1 MEMAGSHVHD
11 AESFLDSQGEDV
23 WQQLRRQ
30 FELADGFWLG
40 FVFCPSPRT
49 VAVLRRRTG
58 QVLKFRAQRL
68 RVIRPSSP
76 DDFGSFLPALFE
88 PESAQAGC
96 VWIESIHTSSPT
108 RHARESGDWT
118 LAWDSFL
125 LRANERRD
133 AMRRRLDGGL
143 ILAAPPEVKPR
154 VRDAAPD
161 LWSIRSLV
169 LDLPPSSIASSGGVD
184 RDSLL
189 TREIRRE
196 AGNVLSDASIDVEFG
211 LAEADRIARRIE
223 GAQGQSRH
231 GLARILLR
239 AVEGLLEQG
248 KTQDAVER
256 ARKAVAVLRGQSGGE
271 HLLADALS
279 SLSQAARADND
290 ISVALE
296 CLEESLVL
304 RRRLL
309 DSYGEKAQALRDVS
323 ISLGRIGDLR
333 RETGE
338 VAVAAAAYEE
348 SLALDR
354 RLLDTYGE
362 TPQALRDLSI
372 SLISLGDL
380 RRETGEVTA
389 ATAAHEESLALR
401 RRLLDAYG
409 ETPRALRDLS
419 ISLNSLGDVQRE
431 TGEVAAATAAYEES
445 LALDRRLLDAYGET
459 PQALRDLSVS
469 LDKLGDVQRETGE
482 VTAATAAY
490 EESLALDR
498 RLLDAYG
505 ETPQA
510 LRDLSVS
517 LSRLGDVR
525 RETGEVAAATAAHEE
540 SLALCRRFLDAYGE
554 TPQALRDLSISLN
567 RLGDDR
573 RDSGVLPDAVVA
585 YEESLSLDRRLLEVY
600 GETPQALRDLSI
612 ILERLGGVRREAGNF
627 AAAAA
632 DYEEALAL
640 RRIKV
645 ALRSMITQ
653 ADKRSRSC

>member
-1 MEMAGSHVHD
+1 MKSWTRSLDATTEMAGSHVHD
-11 AESFLDSQGEDV
+11 ADSFLDSQGEDV

-30 FELADGFWLG
+30 FELANGFWLG

-58 QVLKFRAQRL
+58 QILKFRAQRL

-76 DDFGSFLPALFE
+76 DDFGSLLPALFE

-96 VWIESIHTSSPT
+96 IWIESIHTSSPT

-133 AMRRRLDGGL
+133 AMRRHLGGGL

-169 LDLPPSSIASSGGVD
+169 LELRPSSIASSGGGN

-196 AGNVLSDASIDVEFG
+196 AGNVLSDGSIDVEFG

-279 SLSQAARADND
+279 SSSRAARADND

-296 CLEESLVL
+296 CLEESLVV

-309 DSYGEKAQALRDVS
+309 D
-323 ISLGRIGDLR
+323 
-333 RETGE
+333 TH
-338 VAVAAAAYEE
+338 
-348 SLALDR
+348 
-354 RLLDTYGE
+354 GE
-362 TPQALRDLSI
+362 TPQHC
-372 SLISLGDL
+372 
-380 RRETGEVTA
+380 
-389 ATAAHEESLALR
+389 ATF
-401 RRLLDAYG
+401 
-409 ETPRALRDLS
+409 P
-419 ISLNSLGDVQRE
+419 
-431 TGEVAAATAAYEES
+431 
-445 LALDRRLLDAYGET
+445 
-459 PQALRDLSVS
+459 SVS
-469 LDKLGDVQRETGE
+469 ASSVIFASKPERWPLLRLPMRNRSPSTVGFWTPAGRRPRRY
-482 VTAATAAY
+482 ATF
-490 EESLALDR
+490 R
-498 RLLDAYG
+498 
-505 ETPQA
+505 
-510 LRDLSVS
+510 SVS
-517 LSRLGDVR
+517 TVSGMCGAKLERWPVR
-525 RETGEVAAATAAHEE
+525 RQPMRNRSPFADGLWTPTGRHPRRCAT
-540 SLALCRRFLDAYGE
+540 
-554 TPQALRDLSISLN
+554 
-567 RLGDDR
+567 
-573 RDSGVLPDAVVA
+573 
-585 YEESLSLDRRLLEVY
+585 
-600 GETPQALRDLSI
+600 
-612 ILERLGGVRREAGNF
+612 
-627 AAAAA
+627 
-632 DYEEALAL
+632 
-640 RRIKV
+640 
-645 ALRSMITQ
+645 
-653 ADKRSRSC
+653 SRSVSTVSGMCGANWRGGRCDGSP

>member
-1 MEMAGSHVHD
+1 MEMAESHVHD
-11 AESFLDSQGEDV
+11 AESFLDSRGEDV

-30 FELADGFWLG
+30 FELANGFWLG

-49 VAVLRRRTG
+49 VALLRRRTG
-58 QVLKFRAQRL
+58 QILKFRAQRL
-68 RVIRPSSP
+68 RAIRPSSP
-76 DDFGSFLPALFE
+76 DDFGSLLPALFE

-96 VWIESIHTSSPT
+96 VWIESIHTSFPT
-108 RHARESGDWT
+108 RHTSESGDWT

-133 AMRRRLDGGL
+133 AMRRHLDGGL

-169 LDLPPSSIASSGGVD
+169 LELRPSSIASSGEGN
-184 RDSLL
+184 RDSLVP
-189 TREIRRE
+189 REIHRE
-196 AGNVLSDASIDVEFG
+196 ADSVLSDASIDVEFG

-256 ARKAVAVLRGQSGGE
+256 ARKAVAMLRGQSGGE

-279 SLSQAARADND
+279 SSSQAARADND
-290 ISVALE
+290 IPVALE
-296 CLEESLVL
+296 CLEESLVV

-309 DSYGEKAQALRDVS
+309 DTHGETPQALRDLS
-323 ISLGRIGDLR
+323 ISLGKLGELR
-333 RETGE
+333 LETGE
-338 VAVAAAAYEE
+338 VAAAAAAYEE

-354 RLLDTYGE
+354 RLLDACGETPQALRDLSVSLDRLGDVRRETGEVAAATAAHEESLALHRRLLDAYGE
-362 TPQALRDLSI
+362 TPQALRDLSV
-372 SLISLGDL
+372 SLD
-380 RRETGEVTA
+380 R
-389 ATAAHEESLALR
+389 
-401 RRLLDAYG
+401 
-409 ETPRALRDLS
+409 
-419 ISLNSLGDVQRE
+419 LGDVRRA

-459 PQALRDLSVS
+459 PQALRDVS
-469 LDKLGDVQRETGE
+469 ISLG
-482 VTAATAAY
+482 
-490 EESLALDR
+490 
-498 RLLDAYG
+498 
-505 ETPQA
+505 
-510 LRDLSVS
+510 
-517 LSRLGDVR
+517 RLGDVR
-525 RETGEVAAATAAHEE
+525 RETGDVAAATAAHEE
-540 SLALCRRFLDAYGE
+540 SLALCRRLLDAYGE

-612 ILERLGGVRREAGNF
+612 ILERLGRVRREAGDVD
-627 AAAAA
+627 AAAA

-640 RRIKV
+640 RRIAV
-645 ALRSMITQ
+645 AKHDHPSRQ
-653 ADKRSRSC
+653 ALQELLTTVRTLKGIAKQNGDHVAHGLLEQERQAVEKRLAATPAAPMGR

>member
-1 MEMAGSHVHD
+1 MEMAGFHVHD
-11 AESFLDSQGEDV
+11 ADSFLDSQGEDV

-30 FELADGFWLG
+30 SGGHLELANGFWLG

-68 RVIRPSSP
+68 RVIRPSSS

-96 VWIESIHTSSPT
+96 IWIESIHTSSPT

-133 AMRRRLDGGL
+133 AMRRHLGGGL

-169 LDLPPSSIASSGGVD
+169 LELRPSSITSSGGGN

-196 AGNVLSDASIDVEFG
+196 AGNVLPYASIDVEFG
-211 LAEADRIARRIE
+211 LAEADRIVRRIE
-223 GAQGQSRH
+223 GAQGHSRH

-279 SLSQAARADND
+279 SSSRAARADND

-296 CLEESLVL
+296 CL
-304 RRRLL
+304 
-309 DSYGEKAQALRDVS
+309 
-323 ISLGRIGDLR
+323 
-333 RETGE
+333 
-338 VAVAAAAYEE
+338 
-348 SLALDR
+348 
-354 RLLDTYGE
+354 
-362 TPQALRDLSI
+362 
-372 SLISLGDL
+372 
-380 RRETGEVTA
+380 
-389 ATAAHEESLALR
+389 
-401 RRLLDAYG
+401 
-409 ETPRALRDLS
+409 
-419 ISLNSLGDVQRE
+419 
-431 TGEVAAATAAYEES
+431 EES

-469 LDKLGDVQRETGE
+469 LD
-482 VTAATAAY
+482 
-490 EESLALDR
+490 
-498 RLLDAYG
+498 
-505 ETPQA
+505 
-510 LRDLSVS
+510 
-517 LSRLGDVR
+517 RLGD
-525 RETGEVAAATAAHEE
+525 A
-540 SLALCRRFLDAYGE
+540 
-554 TPQALRDLSISLN
+554 
-567 RLGDDR
+567 R

-585 YEESLSLDRRLLEVY
+585 YEESLSLGRRLLEVY

-612 ILERLGGVRREAGNF
+612 ILERFGGVRREAGNF
-627 AAAAA
+627 DAAAA

-640 RRIKV
+640 RRIAV
-645 ALRSMITQ
+645 AKHDHPSRQ
-653 ADKRSRSC
+653 ALQELLTTVRALEDIAEQNGDHVARGRLEQERQAVEKRLAATKR

>member
-1 MEMAGSHVHD
+1 MEMANSHVHD
-11 AESFLDSQGEDV
+11 GESFLDSQGEDV

-68 RVIRPSSP
+68 RVIRPSLP

-96 VWIESIHTSSPT
+96 IWIESIHTSSPT

-133 AMRRRLDGGL
+133 AMRRHLGGGL

-169 LDLPPSSIASSGGVD
+169 LELRPSSTTSSGGGN

-196 AGNVLSDASIDVEFG
+196 ADNVLPDASIDVEFG
-211 LAEADRIARRIE
+211 LAEADRIVRRIE
-223 GAQGQSRH
+223 GAQGHSRH

-256 ARKAVAVLRGQSGGE
+256 ARQAVAVLRGQSGGE

-279 SLSQAARADND
+279 SSSRAARADND

-296 CLEESLVL
+296 CLEESLVV

-309 DSYGEKAQALRDVS
+309 DTYGVTPQALRDLS
-323 ISLGRIGDLR
+323 IGLGNLGDLHF
-333 RETGE
+333 ECGE
-338 VAVAAAAYEE
+338 LPAAIAVYDE

-354 RLLDTYGE
+354 RLLDTCGE
-362 TPQALRDLSI
+362 TPQGLRDLSI
-372 SLISLGDL
+372 SLGRLGTV
-380 RRETGEVTA
+380 RRETGDVAA
-389 ATAAHEESLALR
+389 ATAAYEESLALR
-401 RRLLDAYG
+401 RRLVDAYG
-409 ETPRALRDLS
+409 ETPQRLRDLS
-419 ISLNSLGDVQRE
+419 IGLGRLGDVRRE
-431 TGEVAAATAAYEES
+431 TGDVAAATAAYEES
-445 LALDRRLLDAYGET
+445 LALDRRL
-459 PQALRDLSVS
+459 V
-469 LDKLGDVQRETGE
+469 
-482 VTAATAAY
+482 
-490 EESLALDR
+490 
-498 RLLDAYG
+498 
-505 ETPQA
+505 
-510 LRDLSVS
+510 
-517 LSRLGDVR
+517 
-525 RETGEVAAATAAHEE
+525 
-540 SLALCRRFLDAYGE
+540 DAYGE

-567 RLGDDR
+567 RLGDVR

-612 ILERLGGVRREAGNF
+612 SLERLGGVRREAGNF
-627 AAAAA
+627 DAAAA

-640 RRIKV
+640 RRIAV
-645 ALRSMITQ
+645 AKHDHPSRQ
-653 ADKRSRSC
+653 ALQELLTTVRALKDIAEENGDHVARGLLEQERQAVEKRLAATKR

>member
-58 QVLKFRAQRL
+58 QILKFRAQRL

-76 DDFGSFLPALFE
+76 DDFGSLLPALFE

-96 VWIESIHTSSPT
+96 IWIESIHTSSPT

-133 AMRRRLDGGL
+133 ALRRRLGGGL

-169 LDLPPSSIASSGGVD
+169 LELRPSSIASSGGGN
-184 RDSLL
+184 RDSIL

-196 AGNVLSDASIDVEFG
+196 ADNVLPDASIDVEFG
-211 LAEADRIARRIE
+211 LAEADRIVRRIE
-223 GAQGQSRH
+223 GAQGHSRH

-279 SLSQAARADND
+279 SSSRAARADND

-296 CLEESLVL
+296 CLEESLVV

-309 DSYGEKAQALRDVS
+309 DTHGETPQALRDLS
-323 ISLGRIGDLR
+323 ISLGKLGELR
-333 RETGE
+333 LETGE
-338 VAVAAAAYEE
+338 VAAAAAAYEE

-354 RLLDTYGE
+354 RLVDACGETPQALRDLSVSLDSLGDVRRETGEVAGATAAYEESLALRRRLVDTYGE
-362 TPQALRDLSI
+362 TPQALRDLSV
-372 SLISLGDL
+372 SLNSLGQV
-380 RRETGEVTA
+380 RRETGEVA
-389 ATAAHEESLALR
+389 GATAAYEESLALR
-401 RRLLDAYG
+401 RRLVDAYG
-409 ETPRALRDLS
+409 ETPQALRDLS
-419 ISLNSLGDVQRE
+419 VSLNSLGDVRRA

-445 LALDRRLLDAYGET
+445 LALARRLVDAYGET
-459 PQALRDLSVS
+459 PQAL
-469 LDKLGDVQRETGE
+469 LGQSRQ
-482 VTAATAAY
+482 
-490 EESLALDR
+490 SR
-498 RLLDAYG
+498 RRVARNRRGCRCDG
-505 ETPQA
+505 
-510 LRDLSVS
+510 
-517 LSRLGDVR
+517 RL
-525 RETGEVAAATAAHEE
+525 
-540 SLALCRRFLDAYGE
+540 
-554 TPQALRDLSISLN
+554 
-567 RLGDDR
+567 
-573 RDSGVLPDAVVA
+573 
-585 YEESLSLDRRLLEVY
+585 
-600 GETPQALRDLSI
+600 
-612 ILERLGGVRREAGNF
+612 
-627 AAAAA
+627 
-632 DYEEALAL
+632 
-640 RRIKV
+640 
-645 ALRSMITQ
+645 
-653 ADKRSRSC
+653 

>member
-11 AESFLDSQGEDV
+11 AEPFLDSQGEDV

-30 FELADGFWLG
+30 FELANGFWLG
-40 FVFCPSPRT
+40 FLFCPSPRT

-58 QVLKFRAQRL
+58 QILKSRAQHL

-108 RHARESGDWT
+108 RHAGESGDWT

-133 AMRRRLDGGL
+133 ALRRRLDGGL
-143 ILAAPPEVKPR
+143 ILAAPLEVKPR
-154 VRDAAPD
+154 VRDASPD

-169 LDLPPSSIASSGGVD
+169 LELRPSSIASSGGVD
-184 RDSLL
+184 RDALL
-189 TREIRRE
+189 PREFRRE
-196 AGNVLSDASIDVEFG
+196 AGNVLSGASIDVEFG

-279 SLSQAARADND
+279 SLSRAARADND

-309 DSYGEKAQALRDVS
+309 D
-323 ISLGRIGDLR
+323 
-333 RETGE
+333 
-338 VAVAAAAYEE
+338 
-348 SLALDR
+348 
-354 RLLDTYGE
+354 TYGE

-372 SLISLGDL
+372 SLD
-380 RRETGEVTA
+380 
-389 ATAAHEESLALR
+389 H
-401 RRLLDAYG
+401 
-409 ETPRALRDLS
+409 
-419 ISLNSLGDVQRE
+419 LGDVRRA

-445 LALDRRLLDAYGET
+445 LTLRRRLVDAYGET
-459 PQALRDLSVS
+459 PQSLRDLSVS
-469 LDKLGDVQRETGE
+469 LDRLGDVQRETGD
-482 VTAATAAY
+482 VAAATAAY
-490 EESLALDR
+490 EESLALCR
-498 RLLDAYG
+498 RLVDA
-505 ETPQA
+505 
-510 LRDLSVS
+510 
-517 LSRLGDVR
+517 
-525 RETGEVAAATAAHEE
+525 
-540 SLALCRRFLDAYGE
+540 
-554 TPQALRDLSISLN
+554 
-567 RLGDDR
+567 
-573 RDSGVLPDAVVA
+573 
-585 YEESLSLDRRLLEVY
+585 Y

-612 ILERLGGVRREAGNF
+612 ILERLGRVRRQAGNF

-640 RRIKV
+640 RRIAVTKHDQPRRQALQELLTTVRTLEDIAEQNGDHV
-645 ALRSMITQ
+645 ARGLFEQERQ
-653 ADKRSRSC
+653 AVEKRLASTKR

>member
-1 MEMAGSHVHD
+1 MEMAESHVHD

-58 QVLKFRAQRL
+58 QILKFRAQRL

-76 DDFGSFLPALFE
+76 DDFGSLLPALFE

-108 RHARESGDWT
+108 RHASESGDWT

-133 AMRRRLDGGL
+133 ALRRRLDGGL

-169 LDLPPSSIASSGGVD
+169 LELRPSSIASSGGGN

-256 ARKAVAVLRGQSGGE
+256 ARKAVAMLRGQSGGE
-271 HLLADALS
+271 HLLADALGRQAGRRGQITTFLLHWNVLRNRSSSAVGCSTLTARRPRHCATFPLRLRNLGES
-279 SLSQAARADND
+279 SLN
-290 ISVALE
+290 
-296 CLEESLVL
+296 
-304 RRRLL
+304 RR
-309 DSYGEKAQALRDVS
+309 G
-323 ISLGRIGDLR
+323 GRCG
-333 RETGE
+333 
-338 VAVAAAAYEE
+338 EE
-348 SLALDR
+348 SLALE
-354 RLLDTYGE
+354 G
-362 TPQALRDLSI
+362 
-372 SLISLGDL
+372 
-380 RRETGEVTA
+380 
-389 ATAAHEESLALR
+389 
-401 RRLLDAYG
+401 LLDAYG
-409 ETPRALRDLS
+409 ERATFR
-419 ISLNSLGDVQRE
+419 
-431 TGEVAAATAAYEES
+431 
-445 LALDRRLLDAYGET
+445 
-459 PQALRDLSVS
+459 SVS
-469 LDKLGDVQRETGE
+469 TGSAMCGGTGD
-482 VTAATAAY
+482 
-490 EESLALDR
+490 LADGCL
-498 RLLDAYG
+498 
-505 ETPQA
+505 
-510 LRDLSVS
+510 
-517 LSRLGDVR
+517 
-525 RETGEVAAATAAHEE
+525 
-540 SLALCRRFLDAYGE
+540 
-554 TPQALRDLSISLN
+554 
-567 RLGDDR
+567 
-573 RDSGVLPDAVVA
+573 
-585 YEESLSLDRRLLEVY
+585 
-600 GETPQALRDLSI
+600 
-612 ILERLGGVRREAGNF
+612 
-627 AAAAA
+627 
-632 DYEEALAL
+632 
-640 RRIKV
+640 
-645 ALRSMITQ
+645 
-653 ADKRSRSC
+653 